1 MKSKGKLPILL
12 SFYALSNGT
21 TTLSFGQ
28 ITYTSIRD
36 LSFVEYSR
44 RKTFRTLWDLY
55 RTKPY
60 SNAVIALVFTKGRIE
75 TKTNRHGAFYV
86 HADKNQ
92 IQGKLEKVLVQTG
105 EEVRMVTG
113 LYSTPVHYIEGDT
126 MIVSDIDDTLLH
138 SFIPEKLLKFRTLM
152 FTTMEKRKAVTQMQQ
167 LLRKFT
173 RDGAVPVY
181 LSNSEQNLY
190 PLIYRFLK
198 HNKFPRGPI
207 FLKQMRR
214 LWDVVRNVKLPARN
228 THKVAMLEEMLTMF
242 PEKKFILMGDNTQ
255 HDLAIYLSAAE
266 KYPARIQYII
276 IRKVVEKKSDAALI
290 ARSRQMLKGK
300 DIAFYYANE
309 FPA

>member
-1 MKSKGKLPILL
+1 
-12 SFYALSNGT
+12 
-21 TTLSFGQ
+21 
-28 ITYTSIRD
+28 
-36 LSFVEYSR
+36 
-44 RKTFRTLWDLY
+44 
-55 RTKPY
+55 
-60 SNAVIALVFTKGRIE
+60 
-75 TKTNRHGAFYV
+75 
-86 HADKNQ
+86 
-92 IQGKLEKVLVQTG
+92 
-105 EEVRMVTG
+105 
-113 LYSTPVHYIEGDT
+113 
-126 MIVSDIDDTLLH
+126 
-138 SFIPEKLLKFRTLM
+138 
-152 FTTMEKRKAVTQMQQ
+152 MEKRKAVTQMQQ